1 MNGYVLMKEG
11 GKKFSMEAASY
22 NNVWFLR
29 NLKRNVQVK
38 KKKGNGDGEEKKKLK
53 ENKYQGLIQS
63 VTEGCSRV

>member
-22 NNVWFLR
+22 NNVWFLL

-38 KKKGNGDGEEKKKLK
+38 KKGNGEGEEKKKLK

>member
-38 KKKGNGDGEEKKKLK
+38 KKKKETEKEKKRK
-53 ENKYQGLIQS
+53 N
-63 VTEGCSRV
+63 

>member
-1 MNGYVLMKEG
+1 MKEG

-38 KKKGNGDGEEKKKLK
+38 KKKETEKEKKRK
-53 ENKYQGLIQS
+53 N
-63 VTEGCSRV
+63 